1 MTLIQGEE
9 IGMEDLYI
17 SWNDTVDPSACNSD
31 PTIYEQ
37 FSRDPE
43 RTPFQWDNTTS
54 AGFSNSTST
63 WLPVNSNYPELN
75 VALQNA
81 TTKSHLHVF
90 EDLVELRQTETL
102 INGSL
107 TTVAIDDDVFVVI
120 RSLDGAST
128 YLTVTNFGSSNKT
141 FDFSNYT
148 SAATYY
154 YQVVSV
160 ASAREIG

>member
-1 MTLIQGEE
+1 MTPFQGEE

-31 PTIYEQ
+31 PTIYEE

-63 WLPVNSNYPELN
+63 WLPVNPNYSELN
-75 VALQNA
+75 VALQND

-90 EDLVELRQTETL
+90 EDLVTLRQTETL
-102 INGSL
+102 INGTV
-107 TTVAIDDDVFVVI
+107 TTVAIDNDVFVVI
-120 RSLDGAST
+120 RSLDGANT
-128 YLTVTNFGSSNKT
+128 YLTVSNFGSSNKT
-141 FDFSNYT
+141 FDFGNYT
-148 SAATYY
+148 TVSTYY
-154 YQVVSV
+154 YEIVSV
-160 ASAREIG
+160 SSPREIG